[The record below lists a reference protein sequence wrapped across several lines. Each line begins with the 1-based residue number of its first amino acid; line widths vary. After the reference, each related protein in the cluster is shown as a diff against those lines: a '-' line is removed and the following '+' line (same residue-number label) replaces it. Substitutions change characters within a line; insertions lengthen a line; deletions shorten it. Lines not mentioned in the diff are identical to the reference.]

1 MSSASGAVIV
11 EIDLKKR
18 KLEEEILQLE
28 RELQKQE
35 KKTLE
40 GGSGK
45 K

>member
-1 MSSASGAVIV
+1 MIV